1 MVILQI
7 ASTVKIVMK
16 HINKQLKDK
25 PMNLMNPTMKEKYR

>member
-16 HINKQLKDK
+16 HINKPLKDK
-25 PMNLMNPTMKEKYR
+25 SMNLTNPTMKEKYR